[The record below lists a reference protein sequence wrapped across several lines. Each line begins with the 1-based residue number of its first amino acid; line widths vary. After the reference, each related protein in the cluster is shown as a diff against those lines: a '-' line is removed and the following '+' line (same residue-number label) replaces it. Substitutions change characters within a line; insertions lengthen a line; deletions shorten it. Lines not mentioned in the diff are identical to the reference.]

1 MSTGG
6 VVGVALTGLLGLIL
20 AALGIYMMFT
30 GRGSFL
36 IAGYNTMSKDE
47 KEKYDNTRLCKFIG
61 KYIAFVGLLTAL
73 LAIVIAYCITH
84 DISAFWFTIS
94 YSGFVTG
101 LSIVLVTYCNTG
113 NRFKK

>member
-36 IAGYNTMSKDE
+36 IAGYNT
-47 KEKYDNTRLCKFIG
+47 IG
-61 KYIAFVGLLTAL
+61 E
-73 LAIVIAYCITH
+73 
-84 DISAFWFTIS
+84 
-94 YSGFVTG
+94 
-101 LSIVLVTYCNTG
+101 
-113 NRFKK
+113 R